1 MLTRFS
7 NTVDVTFL
15 FTYLSMYLCLRP
27 QMLRFFATHFA
38 STLQPRFLDMA
49 RGVRALTAVSDSTRM
64 RLYEALVTL
73 SNGTM
78 NNKNQACSIAL
89 PTACLACLPA
99 ACVVPTSIQTT
110 LRQGT

>member
-1 MLTRFS
+1 MAMNPTNKRACLPAC
-7 NTVDVTFL
+7 
-15 FTYLSMYLCLRP
+15 LSACLV

-78 NNKNQACSIAL
+78 DSKNQVCWFL
-89 PTACLACLPA
+89 DLLLRCA
-99 ACVVPTSIQTT
+99 ANCCGGEYVCV
-110 LRQGT
+110 GGGGGE